1 MKQEEIGQYIK
12 KLRKNNKMTQ
22 QALADKLMVDR
33 RTISRWEN
41 GNYLPDISLMKEL
54 CRTFDIS
61 IDELINTNAIEKNKR
76 KDLKRKTIIYK
87 SIYLIVLTLILLHG
101 FINAKGINIIIFLAG
116 LIAFLIYDFFKTK
129 KIVRIISASLII
141 AYVMYSFLTY
151 KGAVR
156 FMILVMGHPVEAY
169 TSNVLE
175 QKINNSYKYFY
186 IDKKIKVES
195 GDAGLIVVRDY
206 WILKI
211 PEYYG
216 Y

>member
-1 MKQEEIGQYIK
+1 MDQEKIGKYIK
-12 KLRKNNKMTQ
+12 KLRKEKNLTQ
-22 QALADKLMVDR
+22 QELADELKVDR

-41 GNYLPDISLMKEL
+41 GYYLPDISLMKEL

-61 IDELINTNAIEKNKR
+61 IDEMINTNSIDKYKR
-76 KDLKRKTIIYK
+76 KELKRKTIIYK
-87 SIYLIVLTLILLHG
+87 IIYLIVLALNLLYG
-101 FINAKGINIIIFLAG
+101 FINAKGINIIIFLLG
-116 LIAFLIYDFFKTK
+116 MIVFLIYDFFKTK
-129 KIVRIISASLII
+129 KIVRIISASLITV
-141 AYVMYSFLTY
+141 YVMYSFLTY
-151 KGAVR
+151 QGAVR

-175 QKINNSYKYFY
+175 QKTNNSYKYFY

-206 WILKI
+206 WIFKI